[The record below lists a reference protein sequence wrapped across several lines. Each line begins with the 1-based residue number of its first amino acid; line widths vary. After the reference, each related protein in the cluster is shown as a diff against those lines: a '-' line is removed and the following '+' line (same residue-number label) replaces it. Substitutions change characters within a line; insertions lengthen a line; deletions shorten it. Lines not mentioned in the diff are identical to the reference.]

1 MADLHAAQQQEL
13 SKKIAS
19 LEATIASQKEE
30 LARNKEALARVT
42 RDLVEVII
50 KSFLVASR

>member
-13 SKKIAS
+13 SKKIAA